1 MRIKPQLW
9 SRLVGFWYNFNIR
22 KKMTDNQEQDE
33 LRDAD
38 SKAAE
43 TNSLGF
49 TLGFVVVIFFVAI
62 FLEEFFL

>member
-38 SKAAE
+38 SKADDL
-43 TNSLGF
+43 LG
-49 TLGFVVVIFFVAI
+49 LGIILGLVGW
-62 FLEEFFL
+62 